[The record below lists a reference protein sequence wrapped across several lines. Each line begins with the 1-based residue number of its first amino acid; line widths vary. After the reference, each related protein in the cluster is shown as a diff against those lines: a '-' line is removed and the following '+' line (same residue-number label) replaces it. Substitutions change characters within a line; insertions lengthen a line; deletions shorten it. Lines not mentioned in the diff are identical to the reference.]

1 MTATQI
7 YALIGLTLA
16 AAMLIN
22 LGYFF
27 GRKDGQAKGLQE
39 GKEIT
44 QAECARAISEL
55 QASLQFI
62 RADHLQLAQL
72 CKKLKASQTFGR
84 QERDVLLDV
93 AEKLR
98 IAAATF
104 NALRT
109 GKTVARETLALRDQV
124 LAMAEL
130 LEPAAQEDAA

>member
-16 AAMLIN
+16 AALLIN

-27 GRKDGQAKGLQE
+27 GRKDGKAKGLQE

-44 QAECARAISEL
+44 QAETAKTISEL
-55 QASLQFI
+55 RASLQFI
-62 RADHLQLAQL
+62 RADHLHLAQH
-72 CKKLKASQTFGR
+72 CKRLKASQTFGSK
-84 QERDVLLDV
+84 ERDFLLDV
-93 AEKLR
+93 ADKLR

-104 NALRT
+104 GALRT
-109 GKTVARETLALRDQV
+109 GKTITRETLALQDQV

-130 LEPAAQEDAA
+130 LKPVAQEDAA

>member
-39 GKEIT
+39 GKDVT
-44 QAECARAISEL
+44 QAENAKTIREL

-62 RADHLQLAQL
+62 RADHLHLAQR
-72 CKKLKASQTFGR
+72 CKKLKVGQSREF
-84 QERDVLLDV
+84 LLDV
-93 AEKLR
+93 ADKLR

-104 NALRT
+104 SALRT
-109 GKTVARETLALRDQV
+109 GKTITRETLALQDQV
-124 LAMAEL
+124 LAMTEL
-130 LEPAAQEDAA
+130 LEPVAQEDAA

>member
-16 AAMLIN
+16 AVLLIN

-39 GKEIT
+39 GKEVT
-44 QAECARAISEL
+44 QAENAKTIREL

-62 RADHLQLAQL
+62 RGDHLHLAR
-72 CKKLKASQTFGR
+72 CHKKLKAGQSREF
-84 QERDVLLDV
+84 LLDV
-93 AEKLR
+93 ADKLR

-104 NALRT
+104 SALRT
-109 GKTVARETLALRDQV
+109 GKTITRETLALQDQV
-124 LAMAEL
+124 LAMAEA
-130 LEPAAQEDAA
+130 LEPATQEDAA